1 MITNPLNF
9 DVTPEAI
16 YIPANSSV
24 YATLTYTPSQLDIT
38 ESSEI
43 IFESDDIGQWKFQV
57 YGEGQAPQDFEPLT
71 VAGSLNKDVSGHIRF
86 KNPFK
91 QDITVNVSME
101 GDERDLR
108 AFDLLL
114 QKTKRILL
122 KTPEMIN
129 LQSLTKELF

>member
-9 DVTPEAI
+9 DVTPETI
-16 YIPANSSV
+16 YIPANSSI
-24 YATLTYTPSQLDIT
+24 YATLTYTPSQLDIL
-38 ESSEI
+38 EAAEI
-43 IFESDDIGQWKFQV
+43 VFESDDIGKWMFQV
-57 YGEGQAPQDFEPLT
+57 YGEGQPPQDFETLT

-91 QDITVNVSME
+91 QDITVTVTME

-114 QKTKRILL
+114 
-122 KTPEMIN
+122 
-129 LQSLTKELF
+129 